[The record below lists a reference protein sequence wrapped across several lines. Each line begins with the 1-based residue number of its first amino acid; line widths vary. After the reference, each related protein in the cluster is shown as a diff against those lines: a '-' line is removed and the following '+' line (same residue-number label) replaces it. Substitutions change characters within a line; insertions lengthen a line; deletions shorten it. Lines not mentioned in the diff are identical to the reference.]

1 MYFRFLAAK
10 KLFTKSSSEFK
21 KLLKEFWFTL
31 YSRGNRILGSRLVK
45 KENWIKFLM
54 RKTKFLKKPCSG
66 FEHVFLGEKK
76 LGKVQVRPNKKMST
90 KKIQQKVPIKS
101 PGENFIIFVK
111 E

>member
-10 KLFTKSSSEFK
+10 KLFTKSSNEFK

-54 RKTKFLKKPCSG
+54 RKTKFLKKTLQW
-66 FEHVFLGEKK
+66 V
-76 LGKVQVRPNKKMST
+76 
-90 KKIQQKVPIKS
+90 
-101 PGENFIIFVK
+101 
-111 E
+111 